1 MDRGTQGRMF
11 YVLYH
16 AGVNYAYFM
25 QYTLTYHAHSSA
37 QVHLHLKC
45 FDGFS
50 DNKIEE
56 TARVSVFGMA
66 CGGESALTAVDNCS
80 CSTIT
85 AVMISSYFLSGSFN
99 PWAGCLED
107 SIRHD

>member
-1 MDRGTQGRMF
+1 MHIHQHKCICIEN
-11 YVLYH
+11 VLT
-16 AGVNYAYFM
+16 V
-25 QYTLTYHAHSSA
+25 
-37 QVHLHLKC
+37 
-45 FDGFS
+45 FS
-50 DNKIEE
+50 DNKIDE

-66 CGGESALTAVDNCS
+66 CGGESTSTAVDNCS
-80 CSTIT
+80 RSPIT